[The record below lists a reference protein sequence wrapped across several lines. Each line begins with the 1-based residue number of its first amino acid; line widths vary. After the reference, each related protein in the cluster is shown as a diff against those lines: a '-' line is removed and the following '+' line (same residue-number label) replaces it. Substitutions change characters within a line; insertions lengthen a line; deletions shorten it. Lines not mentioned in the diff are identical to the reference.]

1 MISTQTIQRTSSIYS
16 TDDPLALAL
25 RPPPTETDEERRIRV
40 AAELEAKRISDKI
53 DEDLRNERE
62 RKRRANM
69 QVKVRMDA
77 ERSSSPP
84 IIAPALLPPLPWP

>member
-1 MISTQTIQRTSSIYS
+1 MISTQTLHRTSSIYS

-25 RPPPTETDEERRIRV
+25 KPPATETDEERQLRV

-53 DEDLRNERE
+53 DEDLRVERE

-69 QVKVRMDA
+69 QVKVCTLLFA
-77 ERSSSPP
+77 RSSAC
-84 IIAPALLPPLPWP
+84 IL

>member
-25 RPPPTETDEERRIRV
+25 RPPSTESEEERQVRI
-40 AAELEAKRISDKI
+40 AAELEAKQISDRI
-53 DEDLRNERE
+53 DEELRVEKE

-69 QVKVRMDA
+69 QVKVCA
-77 ERSSSPP
+77 SSAS
-84 IIAPALLPPLPWP
+84 ILSFRVS